1 MKCYSLFLYNIR
13 LSDINSHDGNTIYH
27 AATVSSSLLPENLI
41 YRYGRLAYWQR
52 NWYANSTQTVRIQ
65 YANGTHTVRKWYANG
80 THTVRKWYAYSTQAV
95 RKRYAY
101 STQIVRI
108 QYANGTHTVR
118 KRYASSTHTVRKRYA
133 YSTQMVRKQY
143 AYSTQIV
150 RIRYASSTQ
159 TKLFLS
165 VPRKKRKK
173 KGSWLHF
180 RYSPYTTGRESTAC
194 CGPIHRV
201 RGFRPHQITGIQ

>member
-65 YANGTHTVRKWYANG
+65 YASSTQTVRIQYANSTHT
-80 THTVRKWYAYSTQAV
+80 V

-101 STQIVRI
+101 STQ
-108 QYANGTHTVR
+108 TVR